1 MKYWIIS
8 VILFAFSII
17 CFFIKN
23 KNGIKER
30 NKILTFREIISLH
43 SAGILQDFSGIL
55 LALSWISYL
64 LLSDSS
70 LKIRVP
76 VCIAIIILQKTL
88 IWLIHRITFRI
99 G

>member
-8 VILFAFSII
+8 VILFLSSIVF
-17 CFFIKN
+17 FFIKN
-23 KNGIKER
+23 KNAIKER
-30 NKILTFREIISLH
+30 NKIFTFREISSLH
-43 SAGILQDFSGIL
+43 SPGILQDFSGIL
-55 LALSWISYL
+55 LTFSWISYL

-70 LKIRVP
+70 LKIKVP

-99 G
+99 E